1 MWSAMKTFSEMA
13 CDLWNSKQCA
23 CCYDK
28 CWKFRFEL
36 VNKIYEE
43 NIEARNCVFNTKSI
57 NNCAD
62 SLMEMD
68 GFNQSKQIEAS
79 SYAILLCNGYAAN
92 VFFFVCKTNNDDEQ
106 MTQNASGEE
115 EKEQ

>member
-1 MWSAMKTFSEMA
+1 M
-13 CDLWNSKQCA
+13 
-23 CCYDK
+23 
-28 CWKFRFEL
+28 
-36 VNKIYEE
+36 NKIYEE